1 MGRERMDEGSEIA
14 KFFRSGSSFVSVV
27 LIFST
32 FFIILS
38 SFPLSEVLHSTSSL
52 LLIPFH
58 GSLLWIPFT
67 FLPVIIYLQRKLLS
81 GRISS
86 SRSRRD
92 FVGEAEDRR
101 SPSIPESQELI
112 PAVVELEARCLAGV
126 TWLEA
131 QEMAYCRKN
140 GSRAAFTVLLAD
152 WASASSYVQALLGPE
167 GLGSR

>member
-1 MGRERMDEGSEIA
+1 M
-14 KFFRSGSSFVSVV
+14 
-27 LIFST
+27 
-32 FFIILS
+32 
-38 SFPLSEVLHSTSSL
+38 
-52 LLIPFH
+52 
-58 GSLLWIPFT
+58 
-67 FLPVIIYLQRKLLS
+67 LS

-92 FVGEAEDRR
+92 FVGKAKDRR
-101 SPSIPESQELI
+101 SPSIPESQELMT
-112 PAVVELEARCLAGV
+112 AVVELEARCLAGV